1 MKQSVSR
8 SAAALFCLAACLA
21 LVVIPRPARAQGGPN
36 AATASTLGLSI
47 SVNPTTV
54 AAGGTVGVF
63 AFVTNN
69 SGSRIRQTVTITS
82 LSACGIE
89 NNIGY
94 NKLVLNP
101 GQTVQVTVSYPLA
114 PDACTGS
121 YAVTISAP
129 SGKGGTATTS
139 SATAYFTVQ

>member
-1 MKQSVSR
+1 MKLSFRRTITTV
-8 SAAALFCLAACLA
+8 ACLLA
-21 LVVIPRPARAQGGPN
+21 CVTLVLVPAPVGAQSGGI
-36 AATASTLGLSI
+36 GLTI
-47 SVNPTTV
+47 SVNPSTV
-54 AAGGTVGVF
+54 SAGGTVGVF

-69 SGSRIRQTVTITS
+69 TGSRLRQTVTVSS
-82 LSACGIE
+82 LSACGIQ

-94 NKLVLNP
+94 NKVVLNP

-114 PDACTGS
+114 PNACSGL

-129 SGKGGTATTS
+129 SGKGGAATAS